1 MVSDT
6 RSRRHEEGAG
16 RAERHENGV
25 DLTLIR
31 QMLAMTPAQRMAYM
45 SAASRN
51 MAAMRRAAQLGPT
64 EKRAQA

>member
-6 RSRRHEEGAG
+6 RSRQDEDAG

-31 QMLAMTPAQRMAYM
+31 QMLAKTPAQRLAYM

-51 MAAMRRAAQLGPT
+51 MAAMRRAAHARST
-64 EKRAQA
+64 EKRAPA